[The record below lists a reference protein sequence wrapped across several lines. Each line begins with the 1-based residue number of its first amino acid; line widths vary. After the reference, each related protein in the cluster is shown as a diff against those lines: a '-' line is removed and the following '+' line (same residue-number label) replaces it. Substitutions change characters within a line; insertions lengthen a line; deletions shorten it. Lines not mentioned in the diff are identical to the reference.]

1 MSTTFTRIYAQPCAC
16 LYTCAGGRASSRFF
30 FNSIIKS
37 GVYSLSFQTE
47 ILFCLPHLPHTRVRA
62 CACLFVRAYMNLRT
76 CVGVRAYAILQVLI
90 HNVVFTSC
98 KNKIQTPVDLP
109 FAERK
114 RKTTNIKYLFK
125 PACPVVVLG
134 VITYCKIRG
143 CTDILFDQMSRCCVA
158 ENV

>member
-62 CACLFVRAYMNLRT
+62 CACVCVPVCT
-76 CVGVRAYAILQVLI
+76 CVHESAYVCGCACVCTYYKCW
-90 HNVVFTSC
+90 FTTLFSLVAKIKSKPLSISHLLKEKEKM
-98 KNKIQTPVDLP
+98 KNRIFIQTSLASSCVRWWLH
-109 FAERK
+109 FAKLE
-114 RKTTNIKYLFK
+114 
-125 PACPVVVLG
+125 VVQIYYSL
-134 VITYCKIRG
+134 KWA
-143 CTDILFDQMSRCCVA
+143 DVA
-158 ENV
+158 